1 MNVNRILQHE
11 PTMRNRA
18 EAGITLAP
26 HLQHLDHD
34 AVTLVSISEHSAEV
48 AQEIAEHLDVPHL
61 PMFVRPLYVP
71 DKPPHCFGAF
81 AEGDHYLL
89 DHDMIRSCD
98 VDLAQVETILDQL
111 KQEYEQW
118 QSHSERQHPCESL
131 HGRIAVVIDDVLN
144 CALTIQVATQAVR
157 TCDPS
162 KIIIAAPVASPDLA
176 DALQNRVDEVICP
189 LQPRH
194 TEPAARWFHTPEPV
208 H

>member
-18 EAGITLAP
+18 EAGVTLAP

-34 AVTLVSISEHSAEV
+34 AVTLVSISDHSAEV
-48 AQEIAEHLDVPHL
+48 AREIAEHLDMPHV
-61 PMFVRPLYVP
+61 PMFVRTLHLS
-71 DKPPHCFGAF
+71 DKQPHCFGAF

-89 DHDMIRSCD
+89 DHDMIRSCS
-98 VDLAQVETILDQL
+98 VELEQVEKELDKLQ
-111 KQEYEQW
+111 QDYAQW
-118 QSHSERQHPCESL
+118 HARFRRQPLHESL
-131 HGRIAVVIDDVLN
+131 HGRIAVIVEDVLA

-157 TCDPS
+157 RCDPS

-194 TEPAARWFHTPEPV
+194 TEPAERWFHTPEPV